1 MPTTKAHV
9 RRAVSEKLE
18 VPTLSILSSGAS
30 HNERIAYIRK
40 HIQAMETCG
49 RRGIAHAWVAGR
61 EIQYLRQRM
70 PDLHGRAW
78 DKFLKKHFGI
88 GDRHARDIIR
98 LHRAFPTLKSLPK
111 GVDSIRGAIA
121 HLRDEAETRDAVRH
135 AVNSKGSEPKTADSS
150 VEVEFYP
157 PQVGLP
163 SSSRIRAEL
172 RAIHQELQVIAATD
186 RAAFSQIRDYIH
198 KQHERAKRKTAC
210 KEGKARRS

>member
-9 RRAVSEKLE
+9 RRGVNEKLE
-18 VPTLSILSSGAS
+18 VPALSILSSGAS
-30 HNERIAYIRK
+30 HNERISYIRK

-61 EIQYLRQRM
+61 EIQYLRQTK

-135 AVNSKGSEPKTADSS
+135 AISSKRAEPKTVDSP

-157 PQVGLP
+157 PQIGLP
-163 SSSRIRAEL
+163 SAIRAKL
-172 RAIHQELQVIAATD
+172 RAIHEELVVIAATD
-186 RAAFSQIRDYIH
+186 RAAFGQIRDYIR
-198 KQHERAKRKTAC
+198 KQHERARRKAAR

>member
-1 MPTTKAHV
+1 MPTTRAHV

-30 HNERIAYIRK
+30 HNERIAYIRT
-40 HIQAMETCG
+40 HIRAMETCG

-61 EIQYLRQRM
+61 EILYLRETK
-70 PDLHGRAW
+70 PDLHGKAW
-78 DKFLKKHFGI
+78 DKFLKEHFGI

-98 LHRAFPTLKSLPK
+98 LHRVFPALKSLPK

-121 HLRDEAETRDAVRH
+121 HLRDEAETRNAVRH
-135 AVNSKGSEPKTADSS
+135 AVDSKGTEPKKADSS
-150 VEVEFYP
+150 VEVEFYA

-163 SSSRIRAEL
+163 SSIRAKL
-172 RAIHQELQVIAATD
+172 LAIHQELVVIAATD
-186 RAAFSQIRDYIH
+186 RAAFSKIRDYIH
-198 KQHERAKRKTAC
+198 KQHERAERKTAR

>member
-9 RRAVSEKLE
+9 RRVVSEKLE

-40 HIQAMETCG
+40 HIHAMETCG

-61 EIQYLRQRM
+61 EIQYLRQTK

-78 DKFLKKHFGI
+78 ERFLKKHFGI

-121 HLRDEAETRDAVRH
+121 HLRDEAEMRDAVRH
-135 AVNSKGSEPKTADSS
+135 AVNSKGSEPKTADSA

-163 SSSRIRAEL
+163 SAIRAKL
-172 RAIHQELQVIAATD
+172 LAIHQELLVIAATD
-186 RAAFSQIRDYIH
+186 RAAFSQIRDYIR
-198 KQHERAKRKTAC
+198 KQHERAKRKTAR